1 MQHSV
6 ASATAGIED
15 NSEKI
20 VTLEQRRKQL
30 NEQVDARSEQ
40 LVESVA
46 LLQKD
51 SGLRLFLRA
60 YFEPSPIVAALFI
73 LDHQASAAAVVVE
86 W

>member
-1 MQHSV
+1 MGKLEFQQLFAKEYFSLQHSV

-51 SGLRLFLRA
+51 IRGSVCFLELTLNRLLL
-60 YFEPSPIVAALFI
+60 S
-73 LDHQASAAAVVVE
+73 
-86 W
+86 

>member
-1 MQHSV
+1 MTLIQM
-6 ASATAGIED
+6 IEVCF
-15 NSEKI
+15 I
-20 VTLEQRRKQL
+20 TLPSSPSIGDYSDYTSLKP
-30 NEQVDARSEQ
+30 VCSFT
-40 LVESVA
+40 
-46 LLQKD
+46 KKH